1 MGIFGQ
7 KYCLVRCPRLYWC
20 VFRWV

>member
-1 MGIFGQ
+1 MGISGQ
-7 KYCLVRCPRLYWC
+7 KYCLVRYPRLYWC